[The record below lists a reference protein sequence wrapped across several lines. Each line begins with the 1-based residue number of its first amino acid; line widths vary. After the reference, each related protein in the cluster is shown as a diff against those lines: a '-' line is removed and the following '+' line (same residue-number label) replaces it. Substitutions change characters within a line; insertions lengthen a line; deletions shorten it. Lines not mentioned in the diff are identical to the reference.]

1 MVLNPGRDFESEQG
15 SIPVEAIVDTGTG
28 WRTPTRRGA
37 LFIFASYAAGR
48 LVGISVGIGSNRRG
62 KLLYIQMVIAL
73 VEYRPGAPIFA
84 AAQLGF
90 GRPLHCIG
98 RQSFALRKRP
108 AREFQRA
115 LVGAAGKV
123 ISTPEN
129 HSGRSAEG
137 FRRKITKEATRFF
150 AARHSF

>member
-73 VEYRPGAPIFA
+73 VEYRPGAPTRLFK
-84 AAQLGF
+84 
-90 GRPLHCIG
+90 PVP
-98 RQSFALRKRP
+98 KRP
-108 AREFQRA
+108 QPSAQCSE
-115 LVGAAGKV
+115 
-123 ISTPEN
+123 TPE
-129 HSGRSAEG
+129 
-137 FRRKITKEATRFF
+137 K
-150 AARHSF
+150 